1 MHNRMNRVS
10 ICDSFDALS
19 KPYEDIVA
27 NATSAH
33 FFSSPQWFRNF
44 LQTVPSPSRRVRI
57 YVVES
62 ASAPAGLALLLPMHH
77 ETPEPGKAGPRKLVS
92 LGNYYTPL
100 FSPVVSGPDDCMQQ
114 NLKLLANAI
123 AAERPKWDM
132 VDLHPL
138 QAETALL
145 DATLAAFRNAGMMA
159 ARYFCFG
166 NWYLDVNQRTYHEY
180 HAALPSKLRNTIQ
193 RKFDRLNN
201 AGRLR
206 VDIITTDDDLTDGIT
221 AFEQVYRSSWK
232 TPEPYPQFIP
242 GLIRT
247 CARHGWLRL
256 GIAYIDETPAAAQ
269 LWIVCGGVA
278 SIYKLAYDEKFSS
291 ESAGSILTSRLM
303 QHVIDIDQVR
313 EVDFLSGDDPYK
325 KDWMSHR
332 RERQGIIAF
341 NLRTVRGMFGALK
354 HSGGGLRKRITASRI
369 GRIFGRRSENNA
381 VPDNTPQ

>member
-1 MHNRMNRVS
+1 M
-10 ICDSFDALS
+10 I
-19 KPYEDIVA
+19 
-27 NATSAH
+27 AT
-33 FFSSPQWFRNF
+33 
-44 LQTVPSPSRRVRI
+44 
-57 YVVES
+57 
-62 ASAPAGLALLLPMHH
+62 
-77 ETPEPGKAGPRKLVS
+77 
-92 LGNYYTPL
+92 
-100 FSPVVSGPDDCMQQ
+100 
-114 NLKLLANAI
+114 
-123 AAERPKWDM
+123 ERPKWDM

-166 NWYLDVNQRTYHEY
+166 NWYLDVNKRTYREY

-193 RKFDRLNN
+193 RKSDRLNN
-201 AGRLR
+201 VGRLR
-206 VDIITTDDDLTDGIT
+206 IDIITTGDDLADEIA

-242 GLIRT
+242 GLIRI

-303 QHVIDIDQVR
+303 QHVIDIDKVR

-341 NLRTVRGMFGALK
+341 NLRTAHGVLGALK
-354 HSGGGLRKRITASRI
+354 HRGSRLRKWITASYI
-369 GRIFGRRSENNA
+369 GHIHSRRLENNA
-381 VPDNTPQ
+381 VPDNTPR

>member
-1 MHNRMNRVS
+1 MQNRMNRVS
-10 ICDSFDALS
+10 ICDSFDALPARHEEIIAEAAS
-19 KPYEDIVA
+19 T
-27 NATSAH
+27 N

-44 LQTVPSPSRRVRI
+44 LQTVPAPSRRVRI
-57 YVVES
+57 YAVES
-62 ASAPAGLALLLPMHH
+62 ASASLAMLLPMQH
-77 ETPEPGKAGPRKLVS
+77 ETHDTGKVAPRKLAS

-100 FSPVVSGPDDCMQQ
+100 FNPFIAASSDGMQEHL
-114 NLKLLANAI
+114 NLLANTI
-123 AAERPKWDM
+123 AAEHPKWDM

-138 QAETALL
+138 EAESALV
-145 DATLAAFRNAGMMA
+145 DAALSAFRNAGMLT

-166 NWYLDVNQRTYHEY
+166 NWYLDVNKRSYREY
-180 HAALPSKLRNTIQ
+180 HAALPSQLRNTIQ
-193 RKFDRLNN
+193 RKSNRLIN

-206 VDIITTDDDLTDGIT
+206 IDIITARDDLTDDIA
-221 AFEQVYRSSWK
+221 AFEQVYKSSWK

-247 CARHGWLRL
+247 CAQHGWLRL
-256 GIAYIDETPAAAQ
+256 GIAYIDDAPAAAQ

-303 QHVIDIDQVR
+303 QHVIDIDKVR

-332 RERQGIIAF
+332 RERHGIIAF
-341 NLRTVRGMFGALK
+341 NLRTAHGMLGALK
-354 HSGGGLRKRITASRI
+354 HLGGRFWKRIAASCAAYLPA
-369 GRIFGRRSENNA
+369 RRSWNSA
-381 VPDNTPQ
+381 IPDNPSR